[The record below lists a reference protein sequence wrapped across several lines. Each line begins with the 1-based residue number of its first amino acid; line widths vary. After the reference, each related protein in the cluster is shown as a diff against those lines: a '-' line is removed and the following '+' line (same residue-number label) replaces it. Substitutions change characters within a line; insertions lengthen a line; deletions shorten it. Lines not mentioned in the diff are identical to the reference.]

1 MTTMRAMARG
11 SLRRS
16 AGVVV
21 AVTVVALAI
30 WALARMRGVEV
41 TVGKDPDATP
51 TGRPLKHV
59 KTTPS

>member
-1 MTTMRAMARG
+1 
-11 SLRRS
+11 
-16 AGVVV
+16 VV

-30 WALARMRGVEV
+30 RALARLRGVEV

-51 TGRPLKHV
+51 AGRPLKHV

>member
-1 MTTMRAMARG
+1 M
-11 SLRRS
+11 
-16 AGVVV
+16 V

-41 TVGKDPDATP
+41 TVGRAPTP
-51 TGRPLKHV
+51 PRAGRPLKHV